1 MDPVTSP
8 VAATRALREARVELG
23 AALLALTLTAPT
35 RAAAARAADTARLH
49 VTGAANL
56 LDAVEAGASTRLADE
71 LTAERWAA

>member
-35 RAAAARAADTARLH
+35 RAAAARAADAARLH
-49 VTGAANL
+49 VTGAANPPRRRRGRR
-56 LDAVEAGASTRLADE
+56 EHPSGR
-71 LTAERWAA
+71 